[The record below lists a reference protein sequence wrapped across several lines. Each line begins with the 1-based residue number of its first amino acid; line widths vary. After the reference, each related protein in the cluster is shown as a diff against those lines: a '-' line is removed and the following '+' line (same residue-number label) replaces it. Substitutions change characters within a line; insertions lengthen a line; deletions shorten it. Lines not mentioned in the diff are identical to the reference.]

1 MSETQEILRQKRLL
15 GRSHRE
21 VARSSSVS
29 AGVVGSM
36 LARAAKVGLT
46 TWGEVEMLDDAEL
59 DEHLHGRT
67 LEPTR
72 PLPDCAWIHAERSKP
87 GVPLQLLWNSPC
99 TRGWTHQRSAPQVD
113 WRHVGTHNQG

>member
-1 MSETQEILRQKRLL
+1 M
-15 GRSHRE
+15 
-21 VARSSSVS
+21 S

-99 TRGWTHQRSAPQVD
+99 TRGWTGVRLPRGPSRAGSPVCMRRSIVITKIAPS
-113 WRHVGTHNQG
+113 